1 LLCSFSAEDF
11 HMIIVDDNNLDF
23 SNDLINSLKG
33 RGVDCGLFSSI
44 GDDSVKSNDKIYLS
58 INSEDFD
65 FKTDSKLV
73 PFLKSHGFKKAALLI
88 LNAGNFEIEK
98 HLNGALTVMK
108 VPVLGKNGK
117 AQVNFFLNYFI
128 EQVVQNLPNLPCS
141 DEQSIKLTSLIKKI
155 ATTDATV
162 LVNGPTGT
170 GKEVI
175 SNIIHHFSNRR
186 EQAFVAVNCAAIPD
200 QMLESMLFGHEK
212 GSFTGAVQPNQGLLR
227 AADKGTVLLDEISEM
242 PIALQAKLLRVIQE
256 KKVMP
261 IGSSQE
267 VDVNVRIVAT
277 TNRNMLEEVKLGR
290 FREDLFYRL
299 NVFPVNTLKLSDR
312 RDDIPTIVAHML
324 YNMDIDNDLKT
335 KISSGALKD
344 LENYHW
350 PGNVRELH
358 NVIQRAKILCTNG
371 EILSSDLIFDS
382 VETGQSTNT
391 AEVLAAKFQKTASDE
406 VAL

>member
-1 LLCSFSAEDF
+1 
-11 HMIIVDDNNLDF
+11 MIIVDDNNLDF
-23 SNDLINSLKG
+23 SNDLITSLIG
-33 RGVDCGLFSSI
+33 RGIDCGLFSSI
-44 GDDSVKSNDKIYLS
+44 GDHSVKSNDKIYLS

-358 NVIQRAKILCTNG
+358 NVIQRAKILCTSG